1 MSSGV
6 QTEMDAK
13 STNAESVP
21 LNRARAQAAGSS
33 NAETVRLISEGIRRF
48 DALLEKNGDE
58 SYDPYDIWGTKYGV
72 FSRRIYYEKGKVGL
86 PMIAPILMLEMTF
99 PGLRGLFVRKE
110 RFATA
115 DGQLTLA
122 FLNLY
127 KITKDQKFLEK
138 AKGLG
143 EDMLKY
149 SVPGYAGKCWGY
161 PFDWQNNRGLWKKN
175 TPYITCTP
183 YCFEAYLGLYD
194 ATGEQRYLNI
204 ARSIATFVFTD
215 LKDTPSGPDA
225 YAASYSPMD
234 ETKVVNASAYR
245 CWVLFEADARFGL
258 PEYRA
263 KALRNLNF
271 ILQSQEV
278 DGSWLYAVATP
289 GEAFI
294 DHFHTCFVLK
304 KLFKINQRLNRA
316 DVADAIRKG
325 YDYYRKQLFRADG
338 LPKAFAIEPR
348 TQIVTLEMYN
358 FAEAITLGGLLRDF
372 IPGAFDVAQK
382 LATVLCEKYQLSDGH
397 FVTRVYRGGFRH
409 TFPFLRWPQ
418 AQLFYSLTNLLAA
431 SQKGAQE

>member
-1 MSSGV
+1 MESQPRATS
-6 QTEMDAK
+6 AA
-13 STNAESVP
+13 AESAP
-21 LNRARAQAAGSS
+21 LNRAERSDLE
-33 NAETVRLISEGIRRF
+33 NVRVVSEGIRRF
-48 DALLEKNGDE
+48 DALLEKTGYE

-72 FSRRIYYEKGKVGL
+72 FSRRVYYEKGKIGL
-86 PMIAPILMLEMTF
+86 PLIAPILLLEMTF
-99 PGLRGLFVRKE
+99 PGLRGMFVRKE

-122 FLNLY
+122 YLNLY
-127 KITKDQKFLEK
+127 QTTKDKKFLEK

-149 SVPGYAGKCWGY
+149 SVPGYSGKCWGY

-194 ATGEQRYLNI
+194 ATGEQRYLDI
-204 ARSIATFVFTD
+204 ARSIATFVYTD
-215 LKDTPSGPDA
+215 LKDTPTGPDA
-225 YAASYSPMD
+225 AAGSYSPMD

-245 CWVLFEADARFGL
+245 AWVLFEADARFNL
-258 PEYRA
+258 PAYRE
-263 KALRNLNF
+263 KAQRNLNF
-271 ILQSQEV
+271 ILQSQQP

-289 GEAFI
+289 GEGFI

-304 KLFKINQRLNRA
+304 KLFKINQRLHS
-316 DVADAIRKG
+316 VPVEDAIRKG
-325 YDYYRKQLFRADG
+325 YGYYRKALFRADG
-338 LPKAFAIEPR
+338 LPKAFALEPR

-358 FAEAITLGGLLRDF
+358 FAEAITLGALLRDF
-372 IPGAFDVAQK
+372 IPDAFAMAQK
-382 LATVLCEKYQLSDGH
+382 LATVLCEKYQLPDGH

-418 AQLFYSLTNLLAA
+418 AQLFYSLTNLLFA
-431 SQKGAQE
+431 SQKGTQQ